1 VSCHDERGLFA
12 TQLLSPS
19 FQRFG
24 SSVRLMQIENAD
36 CNITENLPN
45 HNFGVEFGDNAFSE
59 NCYII

>member
-24 SSVRLMQIENAD
+24 SSVRLMQIENATATSPKT
-36 CNITENLPN
+36 CQITTLALNLGTM
-45 HNFGVEFGDNAFSE
+45 HFQKIAT
-59 NCYII
+59 